1 MESENI
7 RLDVPFV
14 NSIDGKTFPYTPGM
28 SSAKTQNTH
37 VKSVKQKSVSFLKI
51 CDYFKAKSLTQSI
64 VKGFFIYVQRL
75 TDWIAIK

>member
-37 VKSVKQKSVSFLKI
+37 VKGVKQKN
-51 CDYFKAKSLTQSI
+51 QSA
-64 VKGFFIYVQRL
+64 F
-75 TDWIAIK
+75 

>member
-37 VKSVKQKSVSFLKI
+37 VKGVKQKSVSFLKSVI
-51 CDYFKAKSLTQSI
+51 ILKQNHSPSPLLKVFSFTYSDSLI
-64 VKGFFIYVQRL
+64 GL
-75 TDWIAIK
+75 L